1 VEVYQAAP
9 GAGPYVG
16 GLMYLTWR
24 APGEKL
30 KGTLESRVISENEIA
45 RSGACTL
52 TGIDSRDGAPIA
64 AGVATP
70 TLVYWF
76 ENEDPLLVYELS
88 AIGNA
93 ETPGTTWT
101 WGFPEGAALDGAK
114 VRWIFPGFRELK
126 VKLTVK
132 SGQTSSSCLIPF
144 FSFGTEKTSLD
155 KAAHRQAFREV
166 LASMLEAYPR
176 SPDPVAA
183 WNETWWNNLF
193 RTVEEAEGDQVLI
206 RLFTDHFDLLRKKL
220 APAQMNT
227 LEDLLINLTLRQSPA
242 ESAKWLQKFYA
253 GAYDSTRQGE
263 LRLREGELQMY
274 YLDERKQAETNFTAL
289 AVLQNDIGARAKIR
303 LGDLALLGGDL
314 NKATSLYA
322 DVQNRA
328 RFRRNNDNAKTGELV
343 ANQLVAGSAAAKPTA
358 PPLVAATL
366 DLKGGA
372 LQEVSLSENVRTL
385 TEDGY
390 FLEARQA
397 LATWEAEFPLS
408 KISGDYILRESALY
422 IKMGDWKRA
431 QPMLE
436 AYCREIDASSYLPDA
451 ASMLIACVNGAK
463 APPASVRD
471 IIEKVKGRLKYHPVA
486 AQLDAFL
493 STAGKPAK

>member
-1 VEVYQAAP
+1 
-9 GAGPYVG
+9 
-16 GLMYLTWR
+16 MYLTWR

-30 KGTLESRVISENEIA
+30 KGGVESRVINDNEIA
-45 RSGACTL
+45 RSGACNL
-52 TGIDSRDGAPIA
+52 TAIDSRDGAPIA

-88 AIGNA
+88 AIGDSQA
-93 ETPGTTWT
+93 PGTTWT

-114 VRWIFPGFRELK
+114 VRWIFPGFRETK

-132 SGQTSSSCLIPF
+132 SGQSSSSCVIPF
-144 FSFGTEKTSLD
+144 FSYGTEKTSLD
-155 KAAHRQAFREV
+155 KVAHRQAFREV
-166 LASMLEAYPR
+166 LASMLEAFPR
-176 SPDPVAA
+176 SPDPVGG
-183 WNETWWNNLF
+183 WGETWWNNLF

-206 RLFTDHFDLLRKKL
+206 RLFTDHFDIVRRKL
-220 APAQMNT
+220 APAQLNT
-227 LEDLLINLTLRQSPA
+227 LEDLLINLTLRQNPA

-253 GAYDSTRQGE
+253 GAFDSTRQGE

-274 YLDERKQAETNFTAL
+274 YLAESNFTAL
-289 AVLQNDIGARAKIR
+289 AVLLNDIGARAKIR

-314 NKATSLYA
+314 NKATGLYA

-343 ANQLVAGSAAAKPTA
+343 GNQLVAGGASKTAAAPI
-358 PPLVAATL
+358 VAATV

-390 FLEARQA
+390 FL
-397 LATWEAEFPLS
+397 EAEFPLS

-451 ASMLIACVNGAK
+451 ASMLIACVNGSK
-463 APPASVRD
+463 TPPASIRD